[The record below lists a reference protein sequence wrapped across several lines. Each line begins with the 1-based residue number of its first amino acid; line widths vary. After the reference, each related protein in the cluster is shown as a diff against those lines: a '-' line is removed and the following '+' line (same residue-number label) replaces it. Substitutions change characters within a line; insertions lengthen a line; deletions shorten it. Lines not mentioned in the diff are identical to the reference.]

1 MKRLALLLAL
11 LLAPEM
17 VSATTYYVDKSGSNA
32 NSCATATSSTPANGK
47 LTIAAGLA
55 CLSAGDTLYIGD
67 GTYAEELTSI
77 VSSTSYEAAT
87 KMAGKNGASSAVII
101 KPNSGNR
108 AMTLSNARYII
119 ISDIIFDGDLVT
131 SDALKVD
138 SASDHIRF
146 QRVEVRNGTNQGFL
160 ISDSS
165 TIECLS
171 CVVHDNGNVD
181 TKHGLYIGDSD
192 NCLVQGG
199 SYYNNAGGGV
209 HIASGTPQGNIIEA
223 ISAYG
228 NKWGVVIADESGNTL
243 RNSLLYSNTS
253 NGIHIISSH
262 GEYVYNNTTYGN
274 GGYGVFFETDTE
286 TILLKNTIAYGNT
299 AGQISAGGIGHTQ
312 TTNLTTDPSFTN
324 AAGNDFTLQSG
335 SAARDVGTDLS
346 AAGVTTDFIGTARPQ
361 NSVFDIG
368 AYEYIVSAGGGSGGM
383 SETPSWSSPRRSP
396 LWRR

>member
-1 MKRLALLLAL
+1 MIAVIVLALAVLAFPL
-11 LLAPEM
+11 GAE
-17 VSATTYYVDKSGSNA
+17 AATYYTDKDGSNA
-32 NSCATATSSTPANGK
+32 NTCPTATSSTPANGK

-67 GTYAEELTSI
+67 GIYPEELTSI
-77 VSSTSYEAAT
+77 VSSTSYAAAT

-131 SDALKVD
+131 FDALKVD

-181 TKHGLYIGDSD
+181 TKHGLYISDSD
-192 NCLVQGG
+192 DCLVQGG

-223 ISAYG
+223 ITAYA

-253 NGIHIISSH
+253 NGIHIISSY

-324 AAGNDFTLQSG
+324 AAGGDFTLQSG
-335 SAARDVGTDLS
+335 SSARDAGTDLS
-346 AAGVTTDFIGTARPQ
+346 GVGVTDDFIGTSRPQ
-361 NSVFDIG
+361 NGTYDIG
-368 AYEYIVSAGGGSGGM
+368 AYEYLVSVSVSGSGGSM
-383 SETPSWSSPRRSP
+383 GRSSKGLLGIR
-396 LWRR
+396 